1 MDGRLRVAEA
11 ASAWSD
17 VPLAAVAT
25 DRLLLEQLEPALRE
39 WGDGQACAM
48 LALVARDDVSLPED
62 ELRAA
67 LRRALL
73 ILAAGGDPHR
83 ELELDGRGVTGFA
96 DELDSPARRA
106 ELVDAL
112 HELKGQAE
120 GLPRA
125 SFLLDALLED
135 GELAW
140 RSLAVAL
147 LAEELA
153 DENR

>member
-1 MDGRLRVAEA
+1 MKPWPRGI
-11 ASAWSD
+11 
-17 VPLAAVAT
+17 
-25 DRLLLEQLEPALRE
+25 LEELEPALRE

-48 LALVARDDVSLPED
+48 LALVARERVSLPED
-62 ELRAA
+62 QLRPA

-73 ILAAGGDPHR
+73 VLAAGGDPHR

-96 DELDSPARRA
+96 DDLDSPARRA
-106 ELVDAL
+106 ELEGSLRAL
-112 HELKGQAE
+112 REQAE

-135 GELAW
+135 ADLAW

-147 LAEELA
+147 LAEELG
-153 DENR
+153 DEED

>member
-1 MDGRLRVAEA
+1 MVTETERQI
-11 ASAWSD
+11 
-17 VPLAAVAT
+17 
-25 DRLLLEQLEPALRE
+25 LEKIEPALRE

-48 LALVARDDVSLPED
+48 LALVARESVSLPED
-62 ELRAA
+62 ELRGA

-73 ILAAGGDPHR
+73 VLAAGGDPLR

-96 DELDSPARRA
+96 ADLDSANRRA
-106 ELVDAL
+106 ELETAL
-112 HELKGQAE
+112 RGLRTRAQ

-135 GELAW
+135 PDLAW

-147 LAEELA
+147 LAEELGEG
-153 DENR
+153 D

>member
-1 MDGRLRVAEA
+1 MVAE
-11 ASAWSD
+11 
-17 VPLAAVAT
+17 T
-25 DRLLLEQLEPALRE
+25 ERQILEKIEPALRE

-48 LALVARDDVSLPED
+48 LALVARDSVSLPED
-62 ELRAA
+62 ELRGA

-73 ILAAGGDPHR
+73 VLAAGGDPHR

-96 DELDSPARRA
+96 ADLDLPDRRA
-106 ELVDAL
+106 ELETAL
-112 HELKGQAE
+112 RGLRTRAE

-135 GELAW
+135 PDLAW

-147 LAEELA
+147 LAEELGEG
-153 DENR
+153 D

>member
-1 MDGRLRVAEA
+1 MAAFAGAEA
-11 ASAWSD
+11 ASTWSA
-17 VPLAAVAT
+17 VPLAAVAR
-25 DRLLLEQLEPALRE
+25 DRLLLEELEPALRE

-48 LALVARDDVSLPED
+48 LALVAREDVSLPED
-62 ELRAA
+62 ELGAA

-73 ILAAGGDPHR
+73 VLAAGGDPHR

-96 DELDSPARRA
+96 DDLDSPTRRA
-106 ELVDAL
+106 ELVASL
-112 HELKGQAE
+112 RELRTQAE

-135 GELAW
+135 EELAW

-147 LAEELA
+147 LAEELG

>member
-1 MDGRLRVAEA
+1 MEAE
-11 ASAWSD
+11 
-17 VPLAAVAT
+17 
-25 DRLLLEQLEPALRE
+25 RGILEKIEPILRE

-48 LALVARDDVSLPED
+48 LALVARENVSLPED

-73 ILAAGGDPHR
+73 VLAAGGDPHR

-96 DELDSPARRA
+96 ADLDSPAHRA
-106 ELVDAL
+106 ELEAAL
-112 HELKGQAE
+112 RGLRTQAE

-135 GELAW
+135 EELAW

-153 DENR
+153 E